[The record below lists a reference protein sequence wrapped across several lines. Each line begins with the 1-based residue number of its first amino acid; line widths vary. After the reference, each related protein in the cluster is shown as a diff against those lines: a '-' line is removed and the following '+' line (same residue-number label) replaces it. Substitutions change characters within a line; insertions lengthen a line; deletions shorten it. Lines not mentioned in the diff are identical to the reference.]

1 MKKVDIFPIIAFI
14 STILLLILCI
24 INQISWENKEYYY
37 DLRRTIGL
45 PSIAIGTNYEG
56 TRNPLLDVFVR
67 SLYDIP
73 GGHDYVVASS
83 FIDTPLKLR
92 EFFER
97 IPGFNI
103 SVKKG

>member
-45 PSIAIGTNYEG
+45 PSIAIGINYEG

>member
-1 MKKVDIFPIIAFI
+1 
-14 STILLLILCI
+14 
-24 INQISWENKEYYY
+24 ISWENKEYYY
-37 DLRRTIGL
+37 DLRKTIGL

>member
-1 MKKVDIFPIIAFI
+1 MKKVDIFPIIALI

-45 PSIAIGTNYEG
+45 PSIAIGINYEG

>member
-1 MKKVDIFPIIAFI
+1 MKKVDMFPIIALI

>member
-1 MKKVDIFPIIAFI
+1 MKKVDIFPIIALI

>member
-1 MKKVDIFPIIAFI
+1 MKKVDMFPIIALI

-37 DLRRTIGL
+37 DLRKTIGL